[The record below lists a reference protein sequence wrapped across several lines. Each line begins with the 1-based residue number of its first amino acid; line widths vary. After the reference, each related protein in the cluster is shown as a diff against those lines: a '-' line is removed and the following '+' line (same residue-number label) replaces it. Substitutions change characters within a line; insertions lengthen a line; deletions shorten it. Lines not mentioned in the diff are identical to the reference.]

1 MSNVA
6 IKLVAVTGV
15 VGLGVLMFLQ
25 AQKGIQSTS
34 NENQIEQHALLE
46 GETVSVTEAEP
57 ESGTIPSGQVPAEL
71 SELAARNA
79 QPLKVDE
86 KKQPELPFAPNSKT
100 PRPKIKLTAGN
111 ETAGNATGE
120 NENAVFEAQNA
131 TPSEFEPDN
140 QAALMPASKGL
151 DFRETPAEATP
162 EPGLNPF
169 SRTPQPEPAASV
181 EKQPTPEPV
190 VELDFNAGPQF
201 GPAMP
206 SPAPAEEKSPKTE
219 VPPRETLVTE
229 LDSSNPFDAVPAQSK
244 PEMTPEPAAA
254 EPQPEPFGLGPVP
267 EPATQQKPLPADE
280 SPAMKLE
287 TNASSFEL
295 KTEPTP
301 ATPAVDSNPFMTTP
315 EAKQTNEPA
324 PEPAE
329 PAVIPETPKVETDF
343 NPFGN
348 EPQMKAP
355 EPQPELKTA
364 GEEPTKPEFELQ
376 PVKEPEPAPA
386 EPAFS
391 INPSPQMKPKTL
403 EEPAR
408 PAVQEPTEPDVVV
421 IKKRQPEDNPQEPS
435 LFAPEGNPTEKME
448 AATPQPIEIAPASGA
463 KPLNLVEG
471 SQPQPEEPAKLNMQQ
486 KIQSPKMTIQ
496 KVAPPE
502 AVLGQPFI
510 YHVLVKNSGTT
521 SAREVVVEDKI
532 PAGAKLT
539 GTIPRA
545 EQINDRIIWRLGAM
559 GPGEEK
565 KISIRVIPE
574 QPGQIGSVATV
585 NFVTEV
591 ASETKITSPQLS
603 IKSDQPSAVKPGEI
617 TVVNYTITNTGS
629 GDAKNVYVRSLI
641 PPQFSHPGGDDL
653 EYHVGLIPAGE
664 TREVQLQLKAIKPG
678 AGKNI
683 SSVVGDGNLKA
694 ETAVPLKVIGTS
706 EEFLITRKG
715 PKNRYLG
722 RSGAYE
728 NAITNNTEQTIKNI
742 SIFESI
748 PPGMKFVSASG
759 NGQFDPVRRVVQWD
773 IAELAGGM
781 QQVLNIELEPT
792 EVGKKVS
799 TVQVVTGNNSKFS
812 ANLQSEVNVI
822 GQPLLKVETSELKG
836 PLEVGEKMSLQVQ
849 LVNQGS
855 APANNVEFRVKIPR
869 EMVFVSAKGPARYK
883 QAGSF
888 VIFESAQVLAPQ
900 QSLDF
905 ELTLAARNKGDARV
919 LVTVQS
925 QQMEKPLNQE
935 EAIPILDKLQ

>member
-15 VGLGVLMFLQ
+15 IGLGVLMFLQ

-34 NENQIEQHALLE
+34 NQNEVDQYVALE
-46 GETVSVTEAEP
+46 GESASVTEATP
-57 ESGTIPSGQVPAEL
+57 ESGTIPSDQVPAEL
-71 SELAARNA
+71 SALAAKNA
-79 QPLKVDE
+79 HPLKAE
-86 KKQPELPFAPNSKT
+86 ETKQPELPFAPNRKLSQQ
-100 PRPKIKLTAGN
+100 KIKLTSGS
-111 ETAGNATGE
+111 ED
-120 NENAVFEAQNA
+120 AVFEAQQEP
-131 TPSEFEPDN
+131 PSEFEPEN
-140 QAALMPASKGL
+140 QAELVPAGKGL
-151 DFRETPAEATP
+151 DFRDTPKMATPALSE
-162 EPGLNPF
+162 NPF
-169 SRTPQPEPAASV
+169 TRTPQPEPATPA
-181 EKQPTPEPV
+181 EKKATETVAEPAF
-190 VELDFNAGPQF
+190 DAGPQF
-201 GPAMP
+201 GPAMA
-206 SPAPAEEKSPKTE
+206 APATADSKGSKTE

-229 LDSSNPFDAVPAQSK
+229 LDSSNPFESQSSENKPAKTPTPASAK
-244 PEMTPEPAAA
+244 PEPEPFNLGPEPEPAAKENPFPEESSPA
-254 EPQPEPFGLGPVP
+254 AKLETSEPPFELKPEPVP
-267 EPATQQKPLPADE
+267 E
-280 SPAMKLE
+280 
-287 TNASSFEL
+287 
-295 KTEPTP
+295 
-301 ATPAVDSNPFMTTP
+301 TPAVDANPFMTTP
-315 EAKQTNEPA
+315 EEQKAAPQPA
-324 PEPAE
+324 A
-329 PAVIPETPKVETDF
+329 PAVAPATPKVEPEF
-343 NPFGN
+343 NPFSN
-348 EPQMKAP
+348 EPQVKTPA
-355 EPQPELKTA
+355 PQPELKSA
-364 GEEPTKPEFELQ
+364 KEENTPSEFEIQ
-376 PVKEPEPAPA
+376 PKKEPAPA
-386 EPAFS
+386 EPTFS
-391 INPSPQMKPKTL
+391 INPAPTTPVETPEQPVT
-403 EEPAR
+403 PASKE
-408 PAVQEPTEPDVVV
+408 QSDPDVVV
-421 IKKRQPEDNPQEPS
+421 IKKRQPEDNPREPS
-435 LFAPEGNPTEKME
+435 LFAPEGKTADKLEP
-448 AATPQPIEIAPASGA
+448 AAPQPIEIAPSTEP

-471 SQPQPEEPAKLNMQQ
+471 SQPEPGEPAQLNIQQ
-486 KIQSPKMTIQ
+486 KVQSPKMTIQ
-496 KVAPPE
+496 KIAPPE

-521 SAREVVVEDKI
+521 SAREVVVEDRI
-532 PAGAKLT
+532 PSGAKLT

-574 QPGQIGSVATV
+574 KPGQIGSVATV

-603 IKSDQPSAVKPGEI
+603 IKSDQPSAVKPGEV

-629 GDAKNVYVRSLI
+629 GDAKNVYVRSII

-653 EYHVGLIPAGE
+653 EYHVGVIPAGE

-678 AGKNI
+678 AGKNV

-694 ETAVPLKVIGTS
+694 ETTVPLKVIGNS

-722 RSGAYE
+722 RAGVYE
-728 NAITNNTEQTIKNI
+728 NTIANNTEQAIKNI
-742 SIFESI
+742 SIFESV
-748 PPGMKFVSASG
+748 PPGMKFISASG
-759 NGQFDPVRRVVQWD
+759 KGQFDTVRRVVQWD

-781 QQVLNIELEPT
+781 QQVLSIELEPT

-855 APANNVEFRVKIPR
+855 APANNVEFRVKIPQ
-869 EMVFVSAKGPARYK
+869 EMVFVAAKGPARYK

-900 QSLDF
+900 QSLNF

>member
-15 VGLGVLMFLQ
+15 IGLGVLMFLQ
-25 AQKGIQSTS
+25 AQKGIQSNSTES
-34 NENQIEQHALLE
+34 QIEHAVLE
-46 GETVSVTEAEP
+46 GENATVTEEGS
-57 ESGTIPSGQVPAEL
+57 ESGTIPSDQVPAEL
-71 SELAARNA
+71 SKLAARNA
-79 QPLKVDE
+79 QPLPE
-86 KKQPELPFAPNSKT
+86 EEAKQGEPPFAPNSKT
-100 PRPKIKLTAGN
+100 LRPKIKLTAGTS
-111 ETAGNATGE
+111 ED
-120 NENAVFEAQNA
+120 AVFEAQQEP
-131 TPSEFEPDN
+131 PSEFEPDN
-140 QAALMPASKGL
+140 KAELLTAGKGL
-151 DFRETPAEATP
+151 DFRETPKMSAPELSEDPFAATP
-162 EPGLNPF
+162 EPATA
-169 SRTPQPEPAASV
+169 TPAET
-181 EKQPTPEPV
+181 KTPET
-190 VELDFNAGPQF
+190 VEVPTFDAGPQF
-201 GPAMP
+201 GPAM
-206 SPAPAEEKSPKTE
+206 SAPATETAEAETKPAPKTE

-229 LDSSNPFDAVPAQSK
+229 LDSSNPFEAAPVEKK
-244 PEMTPEPAAA
+244 PEMTPVPATPTPEPEPFNLGPEPAPAANEPAAKDLSTS
-254 EPQPEPFGLGPVP
+254 EN
-267 EPATQQKPLPADE
+267 D

-287 TNASSFEL
+287 TESSPFEI
-295 KTEPTP
+295 KQEPATE
-301 ATPAVDSNPFMTTP
+301 TPAVDSNPFMTTP
-315 EAKQTNEPA
+315 AEKEPA
-324 PEPAE
+324 PQPAE
-329 PAVIPETPKVETDF
+329 PVETPATPQPEPEF
-343 NPFGN
+343 NPFGSN
-348 EPQMKAP
+348 PQMKAP
-355 EPQPELKTA
+355 EPQPELKTVN
-364 GEEPTKPEFELQ
+364 GENSKPEFEIQ

-386 EPAFS
+386 EPTFS
-391 INPSPQMKPKTL
+391 ITPAPRATPQPPEPTPAAPAMKQ
-403 EEPAR
+403 EEP
-408 PAVQEPTEPDVVV
+408 EVVV
-421 IKKRQPEDNPQEPS
+421 IRKRKTEVPPGEPS
-435 LFAPEGNPTEKME
+435 LFAPEGKPAETMKSP
-448 AATPQPIEIAPASGA
+448 APQPIEIAPASGA

-471 SQPQPEEPAKLNMQQ
+471 SQPQTEEPTKLSVQQ

-496 KVAPPE
+496 KIAPPE

-521 SAREVVVEDKI
+521 SAREVVVEDRI

-574 QPGQIGSVATV
+574 KPGQIGSVATV

-603 IKSDQPSAVKPGEI
+603 IKSDQPTAVKPGEVA
-617 TVVNYTITNTGS
+617 VVNYTITNSGS
-629 GDAKNVYVRSLI
+629 GDAKNVYVRSII

-653 EYHVGLIPAGE
+653 EYHVGVIPAGE

-678 AGKNI
+678 AGKNV

-694 ETAVPLKVIGTS
+694 ETSVPLKVIGNS
-706 EEFLITRKG
+706 EQFLITRKG

-722 RSGAYE
+722 RAGVYE
-728 NAITNNTEQTIKNI
+728 NTIANNTEQPIKNI
-742 SIFESI
+742 SIFESV

-759 NGQFDPVRRVVQWD
+759 KGQFDTVRRVVQWD

-781 QQVLNIELEPT
+781 QQVLTIELEPT

-836 PLEVGEKMSLQVQ
+836 PLEVGEKMSLRVQ
-849 LVNQGS
+849 LINQGS

-869 EMVFVSAKGPARYK
+869 EMVFVAAKGPARYK

-888 VIFESAQVLAPQ
+888 VIFESAQVLGPQ
-900 QSLDF
+900 KSLDF

>member
-15 VGLGVLMFLQ
+15 IGLGVLMFLQ

-34 NENQIEQHALLE
+34 NQNEVDQYVALE
-46 GETVSVTEAEP
+46 GENASVTEATP
-57 ESGTIPSGQVPAEL
+57 ESGTIPSDQVPAEL
-71 SELAARNA
+71 SELAAKNA
-79 QPLKVDE
+79 HPLKAE
-86 KKQPELPFAPNSKT
+86 ETKQSELPFAPNRKSEQQ
-100 PRPKIKLTAGN
+100 KIKLTSGS
-111 ETAGNATGE
+111 ED
-120 NENAVFEAQNA
+120 AVFEAQQEP
-131 TPSEFEPDN
+131 PSEFEPDN
-140 QAALMPASKGL
+140 QAELVPAGKGL
-151 DFRETPAEATP
+151 DFRETPKMATP
-162 EPGLNPF
+162 ALSENPF
-169 SRTPQPEPAASV
+169 KRTPQPEPATPA
-181 EKQPTPEPV
+181 EKKATETVAEPAF
-190 VELDFNAGPQF
+190 DAGPQF
-201 GPAMP
+201 GPAMA
-206 SPAPAEEKSPKTE
+206 APATADSKGPKTE

-229 LDSSNPFDAVPAQSK
+229 LDSSNPFESQSSETKSAKTPAPASVK
-244 PEMTPEPAAA
+244 PE
-254 EPQPEPFGLGPVP
+254 PEPFNLGPEP
-267 EPATQQKPLPADE
+267 EPATKENPFPE
-280 SPAMKLE
+280 ESSPAAKLE
-287 TNASSFEL
+287 TGEPPFEL
-295 KTEPTP
+295 KPEPVP
-301 ATPAVDSNPFMTTP
+301 ETPAVDANPFMTTP
-315 EAKQTNEPA
+315 EEKKAAPQPA
-324 PEPAE
+324 A
-329 PAVIPETPKVETDF
+329 PAVTPAAPKVEPEF
-343 NPFGN
+343 NPFSN

-355 EPQPELKTA
+355 APQPELKSA
-364 GEEPTKPEFELQ
+364 KEENTPSEFELQ
-376 PVKEPEPAPA
+376 PKKTPAPA
-386 EPAFS
+386 EPTFT
-391 INPSPQMKPKTL
+391 INPAPTT
-403 EEPAR
+403 PAETPEQPVT
-408 PAVQEPTEPDVVV
+408 PASKEQADSDVVV
-421 IKKRQPEDNPQEPS
+421 IKKRQPEDNPSEPS
-435 LFAPEGNPTEKME
+435 LFAPEGKTADKME
-448 AATPQPIEIAPASGA
+448 PAAPQPIAITPATEP

-471 SQPQPEEPAKLNMQQ
+471 SQPETGEPARLNMQQ
-486 KIQSPKMTIQ
+486 KVQSPKMTIQ
-496 KVAPPE
+496 KIAPPE

-521 SAREVVVEDKI
+521 SAREVVVEDRI
-532 PAGAKLT
+532 PSGAKLT

-545 EQINDRIIWRLGAM
+545 EQIKDRIIWRLGAM

-574 QPGQIGSVATV
+574 KPGQIGSVATV

-603 IKSDQPSAVKPGEI
+603 IKSDQPSAVKPGEV

-629 GDAKNVYVRSLI
+629 GDAKNVYVRSII

-653 EYHVGLIPAGE
+653 EYHVGVIPAGE
-664 TREVQLQLKAIKPG
+664 TREVQLQLKAVKPG
-678 AGKNI
+678 AGKNV

-694 ETAVPLKVIGTS
+694 ETTVPLKVIGNS

-722 RSGAYE
+722 RAGVYE
-728 NAITNNTEQTIKNI
+728 NTIANNTEQTIKNI
-742 SIFESI
+742 SIFESV
-748 PPGMKFVSASG
+748 PPGMKFISASG
-759 NGQFDPVRRVVQWD
+759 KGQFDTVRRVVQWD

-781 QQVLNIELEPT
+781 QQVFSIELEPT

-855 APANNVEFRVKIPR
+855 APANNVEFRVKIPQ
-869 EMVFVSAKGPARYK
+869 EMVFVAAKGPARYK

-905 ELTLAARNKGDARV
+905 ELTLAAKNKGDARV

>member
-1 MSNVA
+1 
-6 IKLVAVTGV
+6 
-15 VGLGVLMFLQ
+15 
-25 AQKGIQSTS
+25 
-34 NENQIEQHALLE
+34 
-46 GETVSVTEAEP
+46 
-57 ESGTIPSGQVPAEL
+57 
-71 SELAARNA
+71 
-79 QPLKVDE
+79 
-86 KKQPELPFAPNSKT
+86 
-100 PRPKIKLTAGN
+100 
-111 ETAGNATGE
+111 
-120 NENAVFEAQNA
+120 
-131 TPSEFEPDN
+131 
-140 QAALMPASKGL
+140 
-151 DFRETPAEATP
+151 
-162 EPGLNPF
+162 
-169 SRTPQPEPAASV
+169 
-181 EKQPTPEPV
+181 
-190 VELDFNAGPQF
+190 LDFNAGPQF

-206 SPAPAEEKSPKTE
+206 SPAPVEEKAPKTE

-267 EPATQQKPLPADE
+267 EPAALQKPLPADE
-280 SPAMKLE
+280 SPSMKLE
-287 TNASSFEL
+287 TNASPFEL

-301 ATPAVDSNPFMTTP
+301 ETPAVDSNPFMTTP

-324 PEPAE
+324 PQPAE
-329 PAVIPETPKVETDF
+329 PAAIPETPKVETDF

-355 EPQPELKTA
+355 ETQPELKTA

-376 PVKEPEPAPA
+376 PVKDPEPAPA

-391 INPSPQMKPKTL
+391 INPSPQMKPKAL

-408 PAVQEPTEPDVVV
+408 PTVQEPTEPDVVV

-759 NGQFDPVRRVVQWD
+759 NGKCDPVRRVVQWD

-822 GQPLLKVETSELKG
+822 GQTQLKE
-836 PLEVGEKMSLQVQ
+836 
-849 LVNQGS
+849 
-855 APANNVEFRVKIPR
+855 
-869 EMVFVSAKGPARYK
+869 
-883 QAGSF
+883 
-888 VIFESAQVLAPQ
+888 
-900 QSLDF
+900 
-905 ELTLAARNKGDARV
+905 
-919 LVTVQS
+919 
-925 QQMEKPLNQE
+925 
-935 EAIPILDKLQ
+935 

>member
-15 VGLGVLMFLQ
+15 IGLGVLMFLQ

-34 NENQIEQHALLE
+34 NQNGVDQYVALE
-46 GETVSVTEAEP
+46 GDNASVTEATP
-57 ESGTIPSGQVPAEL
+57 ESGTIPSDQVPAEL
-71 SELAARNA
+71 SELAAKNA
-79 QPLKVDE
+79 HPLKAE
-86 KKQPELPFAPNSKT
+86 ETKQPELPFAPNRKSQQQ
-100 PRPKIKLTAGN
+100 KIKLTSGS
-111 ETAGNATGE
+111 ED
-120 NENAVFEAQNA
+120 AVFEAQQEP
-131 TPSEFEPDN
+131 PSEFEPDN
-140 QAALMPASKGL
+140 QAELVPAGKGL
-151 DFRETPAEATP
+151 DFRESPKTAAPALSDE
-162 EPGLNPF
+162 NPF
-169 SRTPQPEPAASV
+169 TRTPQPEPAAPA
-181 EKQPTPEPV
+181 EKKATETVAEPAF
-190 VELDFNAGPQF
+190 DAGPQF
-201 GPAMP
+201 GPAMA
-206 SPAPAEEKSPKTE
+206 APATADSKGPKTE

-229 LDSSNPFDAVPAQSK
+229 LDSSNPFESQSSETKPAKTPAPASAK
-244 PEMTPEPAAA
+244 PEPEPFNLGPEPEPAAKENPFPEESSPA
-254 EPQPEPFGLGPVP
+254 AKLETGEPPFELKPEPVP
-267 EPATQQKPLPADE
+267 E
-280 SPAMKLE
+280 
-287 TNASSFEL
+287 
-295 KTEPTP
+295 
-301 ATPAVDSNPFMTTP
+301 TPAVDANPFMTTP
-315 EAKQTNEPA
+315 EELKAAPQPA
-324 PEPAE
+324 APAAI
-329 PAVIPETPKVETDF
+329 PATPKVEPEF
-343 NPFGN
+343 NPFSD

-355 EPQPELKTA
+355 ELKSA
-364 GEEPTKPEFELQ
+364 KEENTPSEFEIQ
-376 PVKEPEPAPA
+376 PKKEPAPA
-386 EPAFS
+386 EPTFS
-391 INPSPQMKPKTL
+391 INPAPTTPVETPEQPVT
-403 EEPAR
+403 PASKE
-408 PAVQEPTEPDVVV
+408 QSDPDVVV
-421 IKKRQPEDNPQEPS
+421 IKKRQPEDNPREPS
-435 LFAPEGNPTEKME
+435 LFAPEGKTADKLEP
-448 AATPQPIEIAPASGA
+448 AAPQPIEIAPSAEP

-471 SQPQPEEPAKLNMQQ
+471 SQPEPGEPAQLNIQQ
-486 KIQSPKMTIQ
+486 KVQSPKMTIQ
-496 KVAPPE
+496 KIAPPE

-521 SAREVVVEDKI
+521 SAREVVVEDRI
-532 PAGAKLT
+532 PSGAKLT

-574 QPGQIGSVATV
+574 KPGQIGSVATV

-603 IKSDQPSAVKPGEI
+603 IKSDQPSAVKPGEV

-629 GDAKNVYVRSLI
+629 GDAKNVYVRSII

-653 EYHVGLIPAGE
+653 EYHVGVIPAGE

-678 AGKNI
+678 AGKNV

-694 ETAVPLKVIGTS
+694 ETTVPLKVIGNS

-722 RSGAYE
+722 RAGVYE
-728 NAITNNTEQTIKNI
+728 NTIANNTEQAIKNI
-742 SIFESI
+742 SIFESV
-748 PPGMKFVSASG
+748 PPGMKFISASG
-759 NGQFDPVRRVVQWD
+759 KGQFDTVRRVVQWD

-781 QQVLNIELEPT
+781 QQVFSVELEPT

-812 ANLQSEVNVI
+812 ANLQSEVNII

-855 APANNVEFRVKIPR
+855 APANNVEFRVKIPQ
-869 EMVFVSAKGPARYK
+869 EMVFVAAKGPARYK